1 VVFLDN
7 QNGWII
13 GSSGTILHTSDG
25 GINWLPQN
33 SGTSFA
39 LTDISFVNLNNGWV
53 VGRSFSGSNF
63 EGIILHTSNGGID
76 WIDQTPG
83 QISGLSSVS
92 FVDSLTGWVAGG
104 GGSLLDNGL
113 ILHTSNG
120 GQNWITQRQHP
131 DLEIFDIQFV
141 DPEYGWVSGYDPQT
155 NAPIIH
161 TTDGG
166 LTWSGQYGGGG
177 YDIHF
182 IDRSNGWAVWLFG
195 KIYHTSNGGQT
206 WHQQNSFTN
215 QGLEKLDFVNNNEG
229 WIIGDWGTILH
240 TSNGGIS
247 EIEILTRSPV
257 VTESFL
263 LYPNYPNPF
272 NTETEITLNIF
283 KSHQKIQLLIFD
295 ISGRK
300 VRTLLDG
307 VLSLGQHNIKWDGC
321 DYYGRTVSSGIY
333 ILVAIIFSRGF
344 ALLDVSNDDIAYNAA
359 NVTDVKSLVV
369 P

>member
-13 GSSGTILHTSDG
+13 GSSGTILYTSDG

-104 GGSLLDNGL
+104 GGSLIDYGL

-120 GQNWITQRQHP
+120 GQNWTTQRQHP

-247 EIEILTRSPV
+247 EIEILPRSPV

-263 LYPNYPNPF
+263 LSPNYPNPF
-272 NTETEITLNIF
+272 NASTVIFIDILIPYGKSNLSIYDIT
-283 KSHQKIQLLIFD
+283 
-295 ISGRK
+295 GRK
-300 VRTLLDG
+300 LLTLYEGILPKG
-307 VLSLGQHNIKWDGC
+307 KHKFSWRGENN
-321 DYYGRTVSSGIY
+321 RSNEVSSGIY
-333 ILVAIIFSRGF
+333 IF
-344 ALLDVSNDDIAYNAA
+344 NAQ
-359 NVTDVKSLVV
+359 VKFMF
-369 P
+369 PFW